1 MNCFIQLKND
11 KYVDVKELTEIK
23 YSYLHAEK
31 VTSITGDNLDR
42 LKIYDAANYNFV
54 GKTTVAVRGS
64 DILFIQFMK

>member
-31 VTSITGDNLDR
+31 VTSITEDNLDR
-42 LKIYDAANYNFV
+42 LKISNDANYIFV
-54 GKTTVAVRGS
+54 GTSTVVVRGNN
-64 DILFIQFMK
+64 ILYLQFM

>member
-31 VTSITGDNLDR
+31 ITSITEDNLDR
-42 LKIYDAANYNFV
+42 LKISDDANYIFV
-54 GKTTVAVRGS
+54 GKTHVVVRGS
-64 DILFIQFMK
+64 DILFIQFM

>member
-31 VTSITGDNLDR
+31 VTSITEDNLDR
-42 LKIYDAANYNFV
+42 LKISNDANYIFV
-54 GKTTVAVRGS
+54 GKTHVVVRGS
-64 DILFIQFMK
+64 DILFIQFM

>member
-31 VTSITGDNLDR
+31 VTSITEDNLDR
-42 LKIYDAANYNFV
+42 LKISDDANYIFV
-54 GKTTVAVRGS
+54 GKTHVVVRGS
-64 DILFIQFMK
+64 DILFIQFM